1 MVSNRDESPGRWT
14 NTIEQKQFGKTLVV
28 FPVDPLSGGS
38 WIGVSNQHMTGC
50 ILNGA
55 FEKHQRTP
63 PYSRSRGLVLLD
75 YFKIGGIEKFVDQCD
90 LTGIEPFTLV
100 VFEHHQLFE
109 FRWNGDQKYLKELPI
124 NSPHFW
130 NSRTLYDQ
138 KATNLRK
145 TWFYNW
151 LSEKPDPEIDDLIN
165 FHRYGGNGNT
175 YDGLVI
181 NRDNK
186 VQTLSIT
193 GIKKQPT
200 TSILH
205 HHDLIKND
213 VIKQAITLVNKEH
226 SNS

>member
-1 MVSNRDESPGRWT
+1 
-14 NTIEQKQFGKTLVV
+14 
-28 FPVDPLSGGS
+28 
-38 WIGVSNQHMTGC
+38 
-50 ILNGA
+50 
-55 FEKHQRTP
+55 
-63 PYSRSRGLVLLD
+63 
-75 YFKIGGIEKFVDQCD
+75 
-90 LTGIEPFTLV
+90 
-100 VFEHHQLFE
+100 
-109 FRWNGDQKYLKELPI
+109 
-124 NSPHFW
+124 
-130 NSRTLYDQ
+130 
-138 KATNLRK
+138 
-145 TWFYNW
+145 

>member
-1 MVSNRDESPGRWT
+1 
-14 NTIEQKQFGKTLVV
+14 
-28 FPVDPLSGGS
+28 
-38 WIGVSNQHMTGC
+38 
-50 ILNGA
+50 
-55 FEKHQRTP
+55 
-63 PYSRSRGLVLLD
+63 LD

-130 NSRTLYDQ
+130 NSRTLYNQ

-145 TWFYNW
+145 TWFNNW

-165 FHRYGGNGNT
+165 FHRYGGNGDT

-193 GIKKQPT
+193 GIEKQPA
-200 TSILH
+200 TSVLH
-205 HHDLIKND
+205 HHDLMQND
-213 VIKQAITLVNKEH
+213 LAKQTITVDTFEH
-226 SNS
+226 